1 MRVEGEVITS
11 DEFLEYLQKE
21 QEAKKNKRGT
31 SASTQ
36 ATPPEPQQSIELD
49 SEGKI

>member
-21 QEAKKNKRGT
+21 QEAKKNKRGM

-36 ATPPEPQQSIELD
+36 ATPPEPQQSIEPD